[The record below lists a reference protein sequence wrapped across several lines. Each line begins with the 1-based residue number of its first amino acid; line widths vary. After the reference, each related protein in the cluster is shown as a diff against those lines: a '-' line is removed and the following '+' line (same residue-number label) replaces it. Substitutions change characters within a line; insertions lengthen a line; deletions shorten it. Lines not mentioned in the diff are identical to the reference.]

1 MKKIFCILGLI
12 VLCACER
19 PEYDLQLACEDGA
32 QGQLLIDAQIYESHA
47 DLTVKRLSKELR
59 ATAMGQNEYAGNI
72 WLGNQVPQIDDVIS
86 ISLPV
91 NATGDYA
98 IPNKVELDIGR
109 DNLNGGVTFT
119 LLHILDKNMVLD
131 GVEIPAG
138 EYMHGSIC
146 QVVASPVNVVPDG
159 VSAEQLKEIKN
170 CMNYISNQLLWDN
183 TPDESRVRVYD
194 EKTGREMY
202 ITEKQID
209 VIFDGIPPVDLML
222 ENLSYNSE
230 NIIHACDVAQ
240 RLREYIS
247 AHIDTEYIRDDNRT
261 ITY

>member
-1 MKKIFCILGLI
+1 MKKIFCVLGLI

-19 PEYDLQLACEDGA
+19 PEYDLQLACGDGA

-91 NATGDYA
+91 NANGDYE

-109 DNLNGGVTFT
+109 DNLTGSLMFT
-119 LLHILDKNMVLD
+119 LLHILDKNMILD

-138 EYMHGSIC
+138 EFLSGSIC
-146 QVVASPVNVVPDG
+146 QVVVLPVDVVPDG
-159 VSAEQLKEIKN
+159 ISAEQLKEIKN
-170 CMNYISNQLLWDN
+170 CMNYIENQILWDS
-183 TPDESRVRVYD
+183 TPDGSRIRVYD

-202 ITEKQID
+202 IYQDQMNEIFGGID
-209 VIFDGIPPVDLML
+209 PTHLLLRNLHIFPQDAV
-222 ENLSYNSE
+222 
-230 NIIHACDVAQ
+230 HACDVVQ

-247 AHIDTEYIRDDNRT
+247 AHIDTEYIRDDK
-261 ITY
+261 